1 MKIIY
6 QLLNLYIEHGLKR
19 TFLIVLNRF
28 YRQKPKSFAIVKQII
43 LNGKG
48 LEIGG
53 PSQIFTDNGIFP
65 VYQSINLLDNSNFS
79 NHTLWNTQQEGY
91 HYCYSHSQ
99 KIGYQYILDGIE
111 MSPIPSRSYDFMLS
125 SHVLEHIANPI
136 KALYE
141 WKRILKD
148 NGYLI
153 LLLPH
158 KDGTFDHLRPP
169 TTIEH
174 LIEDYS
180 VNIQENDL
188 THLEEILSLHDL
200 SRDTG
205 AGSFQEFKSR
215 SLNNFENRALHH
227 HVFTTRIA
235 IKMIDY
241 IKMEI
246 ICVEAIWPMHILVV
260 AKNNSAYADQMNKA
274 FFKSQLISP
283 FPSDNT

>member
-1 MKIIY
+1 MKIISK
-6 QLLNLYIEHGLKR
+6 LLNLYIEHGLKR
-19 TFLIVLNRF
+19 TFLIILNRF
-28 YRQKPKSFAIVKQII
+28 YHQKPKSFTTLKQVI

-53 PSQIFTDNGIFP
+53 PSQVFADNGILP
-65 VYQSINLLDNSNFS
+65 IYQSIKLLDNSNFS

-111 MSPIPSRSYDFMLS
+111 MGTIPSCSYDFILS

-141 WKRILKD
+141 WKRILNE

-158 KDGTFDHLRPP
+158 KDGTFDRLRPSS
-169 TTIEH
+169 TIEH
-174 LIEDYS
+174 LIEDYHN
-180 VNIQENDL
+180 NIDENDL
-188 THLEEILSLHDL
+188 THLDEILNLHDL
-200 SRDTG
+200 SFDSG
-205 AGSFQEFKSR
+205 VNSFEEFKLR

-227 HVFTTRIA
+227 HVFTTKLA
-235 IKMIDY
+235 IKIIDY
-241 IKMEI
+241 IQMEI
-246 ICVEAIWPMHILVV
+246 ICVEAIWPMHILLI
-260 AKNNSAYADQMNKA
+260 AKKHTSSHQTNEAFLKA
-274 FFKSQLISP
+274 KISSP
-283 FPSDNT
+283 FPSDKQ